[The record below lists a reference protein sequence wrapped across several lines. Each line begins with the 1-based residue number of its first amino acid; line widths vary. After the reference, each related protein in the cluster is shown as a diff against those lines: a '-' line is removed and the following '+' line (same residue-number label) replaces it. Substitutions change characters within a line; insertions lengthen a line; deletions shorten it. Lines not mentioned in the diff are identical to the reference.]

1 MYTNLLKNCPA
12 CGNELT
18 ISELSCKSC
27 GIKINGEFNINGFAE
42 LSSDEMEFVKQF
54 LFAEGNLSKLQAHY
68 NETYNS
74 IKYKLSVINEK
85 LGGKSMTDKIN
96 VEKLTLSSEDS
107 KVVKCLKDKIVEC
120 GGKALMPVLKGEP
133 VPFWLSSTQAGF
145 ESAGLKGFIFEWKV
159 FDGIVKKA
167 NSLGGKMYRGDVA
180 AQNGAKIG
188 SEDLPLT
195 TIDGFISTE
204 FFGSQIGSSTMR
216 RSTYF
221 SGILAWAGIATVHRS
236 QGKGSFITINNE
248 FLNLENKNERTK

>member
-1 MYTNLLKNCPA
+1 MSNVLLKSCPS

-18 ISELSCKSC
+18 ISELSCTNC
-27 GIKINGEFNINGFAE
+27 GIKINGEFNMGRFAE
-42 LSSDEMEFVKQF
+42 LSSVDMEFVKQF
-54 LFAEGNLSKLQAHY
+54 LFAEGNLSKMQAHY

-85 LGGKSMTDKIN
+85 LGGKAMANNISLEN
-96 VEKLTLSSEDS
+96 LAQSSEDG
-107 KVVKCLKDKIVEC
+107 KVIKRLKDKIVEC
-120 GGKALMPVLKGEP
+120 GGRSVMPVLKGEP

-145 ESAGLKGFIFEWKV
+145 ESEGLKGFVFEWKV

-167 NSLGGKMYRGDVA
+167 ISLGGKMYRGDVA

-188 SEDLPLT
+188 SESLPIT
-195 TIDGFISTE
+195 TIDGYISTE
-204 FFGSQIGSSTMR
+204 FYGSKIGSSTMR

-236 QGKGSFITINNE
+236 QGNGSFITINNE
-248 FLNLENKNERTK
+248 FMN